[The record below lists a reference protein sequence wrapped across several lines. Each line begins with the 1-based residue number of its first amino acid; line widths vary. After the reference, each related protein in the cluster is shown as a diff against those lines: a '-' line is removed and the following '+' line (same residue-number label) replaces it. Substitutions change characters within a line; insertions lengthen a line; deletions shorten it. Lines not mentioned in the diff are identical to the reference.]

1 MRQITEQTVKE
12 ENSFLDNV
20 HMSMDS
26 LLEYREEHE
35 LLIKLFQEVNEFGT
49 PQAKEGLQ
57 KVETA
62 ILEYLERQ
70 VSRAMELEQIRRD
83 DPKLV
88 SFVLLKLYVTL
99 TSDWNKAHPTLH
111 KDQIKDFV
119 GLFLKNGLSPTT

>member
-35 LLIKLFQEVNEFGT
+35 LLIKLFQEVNDFGT

-57 KVETA
+57 KW
-62 ILEYLERQ
+62 RQ
-70 VSRAMELEQIRRD
+70 PFSNTWSVR
-83 DPKLV
+83 
-88 SFVLLKLYVTL
+88 
-99 TSDWNKAHPTLH
+99 
-111 KDQIKDFV
+111 
-119 GLFLKNGLSPTT
+119 